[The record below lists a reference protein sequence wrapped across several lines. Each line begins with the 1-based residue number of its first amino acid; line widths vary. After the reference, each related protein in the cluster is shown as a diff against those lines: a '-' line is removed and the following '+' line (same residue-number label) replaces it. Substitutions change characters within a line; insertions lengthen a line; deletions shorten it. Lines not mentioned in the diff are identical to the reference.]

1 VEDSD
6 EKYTLENPTISEPT
20 RRTITMITGEV
31 NVEYN
36 NQLDV
41 YRIELSNTIYEDIKG
56 NSRLMRRMSTLK
68 PYPHL
73 EMTRVYKLTRN
84 NLKEQLN
91 VVSRHSCVFFDG
103 GLLKRVSLEERI

>member
-1 VEDSD
+1 
-6 EKYTLENPTISEPT
+6 
-20 RRTITMITGEV
+20 MITGEV

-41 YRIELSNTIYEDIKG
+41 YRIELNNTIYEDIKG

-73 EMTRVYKLTRN
+73 EMTRVYK
-84 NLKEQLN
+84 
-91 VVSRHSCVFFDG
+91 
-103 GLLKRVSLEERI
+103 

>member
-41 YRIELSNTIYEDIKG
+41 YRIELNNTIYEDIKG

-73 EMTRVYKLTRN
+73 EMTRVYK
-84 NLKEQLN
+84 
-91 VVSRHSCVFFDG
+91 
-103 GLLKRVSLEERI
+103 

>member
-1 VEDSD
+1 MHRNDIKCSTHDVEDSD

-41 YRIELSNTIYEDIKG
+41 YRIELN
-56 NSRLMRRMSTLK
+56 NTLK
-68 PYPHL
+68 DG
-73 EMTRVYKLTRN
+73 VLTA
-84 NLKEQLN
+84 
-91 VVSRHSCVFFDG
+91 
-103 GLLKRVSLEERI
+103 